1 MNNCAVLKNAR
12 MISSTCRQL
21 IETMDYFEIKNGAM
35 HAEDVPL
42 SVIADAVETP
52 VYVYSAT
59 TIERHARVFIE
70 AVAGCGNATPLVA
83 FAVKANPNGA
93 VLATLARAGLGAD
106 VVSVGELKRAL
117 AAGMQP
123 ENIIFSGV
131 GKTESEM
138 AFGLSVGVGQFN
150 VESEPE
156 LEMLSQ
162 VAVAAGQVAS
172 IAIRINPDVDART
185 HAKISTGK
193 SENKFG
199 IAYDRARAAYALAAS
214 LPGLRVRG
222 VAVHIGSQL
231 TDLAPLETAFQKLG
245 VLIADLRADGH
256 AITHADLGG
265 GLGVPYDPSQ
275 PVPPSPQ
282 AYGDMVRAVTKGWNV
297 RLAFEPG
304 RLIVANAGVL
314 LTRVIRV
321 KPSVTNTPFV
331 IVDAAMND
339 LLRPSLYDA
348 WHDIRSVEPR
358 AERIQATVVG
368 PVCESGD
375 TFATAREIDM
385 VEAGDLVIL
394 ATAGAYAATMAS
406 TYNSRALTPEVMVSG
421 DKWAVVR
428 ARVPIEE
435 LIAADVL
442 PEWLG

>member
-1 MNNCAVLKNAR
+1 
-12 MISSTCRQL
+12 
-21 IETMDYFEIKNGAM
+21 MDYFEIKNGAM

-70 AVAGCGNATPLVA
+70 AVAGCGNAVPLVA

-156 LEMLSQ
+156 LEMLSE
-162 VAVAAGQVAS
+162 VAVAAGQVAQ

-214 LPGLRVRG
+214 LPGLQVRG

-231 TDLAPLETAFQKLG
+231 TDLAPLQTAFQKLG

-348 WHDIRSVEPR
+348 WHDIRSVVPR
-358 AERIQATVVG
+358 AERIQATIVG

-435 LIAADVL
+435 LIAGEVM